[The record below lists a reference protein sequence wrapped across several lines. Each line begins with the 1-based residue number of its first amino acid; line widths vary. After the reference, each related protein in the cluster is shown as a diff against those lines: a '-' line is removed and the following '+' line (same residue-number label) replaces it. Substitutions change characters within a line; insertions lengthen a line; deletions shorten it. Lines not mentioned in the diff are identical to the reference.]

1 MPNARDIRTRINSIR
16 ETRKITNAMYLIS
29 STKMRKAKREWDQT
43 RPYFTALQAEVK
55 RIFRT
60 AENVEMCI
68 RDSFPARRCRFPP
81 SKRCWTFPA
90 SSA

>member
-1 MPNARDIRTRINSIR
+1 MPNARDIRARINSIR

-60 AENVEMCI
+60 AENVES
-68 RDSFPARRCRFPP
+68 RYFYPRTSRRSTAPMAA
-81 SKRCWTFPA
+81 W
-90 SSA
+90 